1 MAISTSRLAELA
13 GTARGRRLLAVV
25 VAAAVVLSTLVFV
38 ASRSSLLR
46 MRHLEVTGAS
56 HLAPG
61 DVARLSGISDTTNVL
76 WFDPSVIERRLEANP
91 WIARAI
97 VSRALPW
104 TIRIAVVERRPVAV
118 LREGEGP
125 VLVAGDGTVLG
136 EAEAGDSLPAIVLPP
151 GSSSKG
157 ADAAYGGAARAVA
170 VLDATVRARILR
182 TVVTADGTLRMRLA
196 GGVRISYGAPTRLEA
211 KAEAVR
217 RILRWARAE
226 GASLATVNVS
236 SPDAPAATLA

>member
-1 MAISTSRLAELA
+1 M
-13 GTARGRRLLAVV
+13 
-25 VAAAVVLSTLVFV
+25 VAAGVVLSTLLFV
-38 ASRSSLLR
+38 ASRSTLLR
-46 MRHLEVTGAS
+46 VRRLEVSGAS
-56 HLAPG
+56 HLASG
-61 DVARLSGISDTTNVL
+61 DVVRLSGISDTTNVL
-76 WFDPSVIERRLEANP
+76 WFDPSGIEQRLEANP

-118 LREGEGP
+118 VREGEGP

-136 EAEAGDSLPAIVLPP
+136 TAEADHRLPAIVLPP

-157 ADAAYGGAARAVA
+157 ANPVYGGAARAVA
-170 VLDATVRARILR
+170 VLDATVRPRILR

-196 GGVRISYGAPTRLEA
+196 GGVRISYGTPTRLEA

-226 GASLATVNVS
+226 GASLATVDVS

>member
-1 MAISTSRLAELA
+1 MVA
-13 GTARGRRLLAVV
+13 GT
-25 VAAAVVLSTLVFV
+25 VVLAMLLFV

-46 MRHLEVTGAS
+46 VRHLDVTRAS

-61 DVARLSGISDTTNVL
+61 DLVRLSGISDTTNVL
-76 WFDPSVIERRLEANP
+76 WFDPSAIEHRLEANP

-118 LREGEGP
+118 VREGEGP

-136 EAEAGDSLPAIVLPP
+136 AAKADDRLPAIVLPP
-151 GSSSKG
+151 GSSPKG
-157 ADAAYGGAARAVA
+157 ADPSYGGAARAVA
-170 VLDATVRARILR
+170 VLDATVGPRILR
-182 TVVTADGTLRMRLA
+182 TVVTADGSLRMRLA

>member
-1 MAISTSRLAELA
+1 MATSTSRLSELA
-13 GTARGRRLLAVV
+13 GAARGRRLLGAVL
-25 VAAAVVLSTLVFV
+25 AAAILATVLIV

-46 MRHLEVTGAS
+46 VRHLELTGAS

-61 DVARLSGISDTTNVL
+61 DVVRLSGISGTTNVL
-76 WFDPSVIERRLEANP
+76 WFDRSGIERRLEANP
-91 WIARAI
+91 WIGRAI

-118 LREGEGP
+118 VREGEGP

-136 EAEAGDSLPAIVLPP
+136 AAEANNRLPAIVLPP
-151 GSSSKG
+151 GSSPEG
-157 ADAAYGGAARAVA
+157 AGPVYGGAARAVA
-170 VLDATVRARILR
+170 VLDATVRPRILR
-182 TVVTADGTLRMRLA
+182 TVVTADGTLRMMLA
-196 GGVRISYGAPTRLEA
+196 GGVRISYGSPTRLEA

-217 RILRWARAE
+217 RILRWAKAE

>member
-1 MAISTSRLAELA
+1 MVA
-13 GTARGRRLLAVV
+13 GT
-25 VAAAVVLSTLVFV
+25 VVLAMLLFV

-46 MRHLEVTGAS
+46 VRHLDVTGAS

-61 DVARLSGISDTTNVL
+61 DVVRLSGISDTTNVL
-76 WFDPSVIERRLEANP
+76 WFDPSAIEHRLEANP

-118 LREGEGP
+118 VREGEGP
-125 VLVAGDGTVLG
+125 VLIAGDGTVLG
-136 EAEAGDSLPAIVLPP
+136 AARADDRLPAIVLPP

-157 ADAAYGGAARAVA
+157 PDPAHGGAARAVA
-170 VLDATVRARILR
+170 VLDATIGPRILR
-182 TVVTADGTLRMRLA
+182 TVVTADGSLRMRLA